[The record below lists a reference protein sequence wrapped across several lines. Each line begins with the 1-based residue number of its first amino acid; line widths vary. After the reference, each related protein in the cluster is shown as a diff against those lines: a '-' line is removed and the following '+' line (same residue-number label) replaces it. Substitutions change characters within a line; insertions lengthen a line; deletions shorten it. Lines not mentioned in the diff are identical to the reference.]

1 MMTSKQVR
9 DYLHIDSKKIY
20 YLRTHGFIT
29 GTEVSQH
36 EWMYDEE
43 SVKNCTDTHN
53 RSNEYTPKEEVV
65 VPPIP
70 SGHLNCDQCDH
81 CIRFRECDSQRS
93 FIYSDDL
100 LIILNKKIKC
110 DYYQHSL
117 RN

>member
-1 MMTSKQVR
+1 MSFTSKQVK
-9 DYLHIDSKKIY
+9 DMLKIDSKKIY

-29 GTEVSQH
+29 GTEISPH
-36 EWMYDEE
+36 EWIYDEE
-43 SVKNCTDTHN
+43 SVRNCTDTHN
-53 RSNEYTPKEEVV
+53 RSDYVPKEEVV

-70 SGHLNCDQCDH
+70 SGHLNCDQCDY

-100 LIILNKKIKC
+100 SIINKKKC

-117 RN
+117 TI